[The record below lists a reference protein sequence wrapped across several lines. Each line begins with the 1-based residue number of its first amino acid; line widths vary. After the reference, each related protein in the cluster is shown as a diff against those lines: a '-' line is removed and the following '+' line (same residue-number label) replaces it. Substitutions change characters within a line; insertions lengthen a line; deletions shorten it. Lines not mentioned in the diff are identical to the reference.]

1 MIQDTTTYHSYDNNN
16 NRTQER
22 KLFKADTHYTSKFG
36 TENIKSIK
44 SYNDH
49 YEKKVKKLFIEKMS

>member
-36 TENIKSIK
+36 TENIKSVG
-44 SYNDH
+44 
-49 YEKKVKKLFIEKMS
+49 E